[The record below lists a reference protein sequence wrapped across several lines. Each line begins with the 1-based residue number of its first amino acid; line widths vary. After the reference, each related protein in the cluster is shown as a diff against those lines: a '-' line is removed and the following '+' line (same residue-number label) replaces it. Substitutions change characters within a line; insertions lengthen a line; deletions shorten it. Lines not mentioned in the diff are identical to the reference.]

1 MSGASIEIY
10 ADRCDFELLFKLM
23 NSIGELKFIQSL
35 SGLNQNP
42 RVYENAESLSQ
53 YQVDYENPNSKYLF
67 LCLSKSESVNS
78 RELVM
83 KDGSNGVKFK
93 TDEVFN
99 PTAISILLG
108 GEAASDTIV
117 KTVISSAYYSEEAKL
132 KLHTIRKLIDKVS
145 TKVNSFRVMAS
156 SYEKLLNGQRLAQ
169 GIDFNRDY
177 DLKLS

>member
-1 MSGASIEIY
+1 MNGASIEIY
-10 ADRCDFELLFKLM
+10 ADRYDLELLFKLM
-23 NSIGELKFIQSL
+23 NSAGELKFVQSL
-35 SGLNQNP
+35 SGLNQKP

-53 YQVDYENPNSKYLF
+53 YQVDYEHPNPKHLF
-67 LCLSKSESVNS
+67 LCLSKSEIVNS

-83 KDGSNGVKFK
+83 KDGSNGVKFT

-108 GEAASDTIV
+108 GEAASETIV
-117 KTVISSAYYSEEAKL
+117 QTVISSAYYSEEAKL
-132 KLHTIRKLIDKVS
+132 KLHTIRKLINDIS
-145 TKVNSFRVMAS
+145 TKVNSFRVMPS
-156 SYEKLLNGQRLAQ
+156 SYERLLNGQRLAQ